1 LIDFPVSLNV
11 KPKVQREECTM
22 NNYELGVIFRP
33 TLSEEELNS
42 EVEKLKAFL
51 GEKGEVVKVD
61 LWGRRKLAYS
71 VQKYQE
77 GYYVFFNFKIS
88 PAQVTEVKRWIS
100 LNEKIIRHLL
110 VKEDEREEV
119 SASSSSSEE
128 EIKEEVES
136 EETTGDAS
144 SQS

>member
-1 LIDFPVSLNV
+1 
-11 KPKVQREECTM
+11 M

-88 PAQVTEVKRWIS
+88 PSQVTEVKRWIS

-110 VKEDEREEV
+110 VKEDEKEEV
-119 SASSSSSEE
+119 SASSSSPEE

>member
-1 LIDFPVSLNV
+1 
-11 KPKVQREECTM
+11 M

-51 GEKGEVVKVD
+51 GEKGEVVKVN

-88 PAQVTEVKRWIS
+88 PSQVTEVKRWIS

-119 SASSSSSEE
+119 SASSSSPEE

>member
-1 LIDFPVSLNV
+1 
-11 KPKVQREECTM
+11 M

-51 GEKGEVVKVD
+51 GEKGEVIKVN

-88 PAQVTEVKRWIS
+88 PSQVTEVKRWIS
-100 LNEKIIRHLL
+100 LNEKNH
-110 VKEDEREEV
+110 
-119 SASSSSSEE
+119 SPSFS
-128 EIKEEVES
+128 
-136 EETTGDAS
+136 
-144 SQS
+144 

>member
-1 LIDFPVSLNV
+1 
-11 KPKVQREECTM
+11 M

-88 PAQVTEVKRWIS
+88 PSQVTEVKRWIS

-119 SASSSSSEE
+119 SASSSSPEE

>member
-1 LIDFPVSLNV
+1 
-11 KPKVQREECTM
+11 M

-88 PAQVTEVKRWIS
+88 PSQVTEVKRWIS

-110 VKEDEREEV
+110 VKEYEKEEV
-119 SASSSSSEE
+119 SASSSSPEE

>member
-1 LIDFPVSLNV
+1 
-11 KPKVQREECTM
+11 M

-51 GEKGEVVKVD
+51 GEKGEVVKVN

-88 PAQVTEVKRWIS
+88 PSQVTEVKRWIS

-110 VKEDEREEV
+110 VKEDEKEEV
-119 SASSSSSEE
+119 SASSSSPEE

>member
-1 LIDFPVSLNV
+1 
-11 KPKVQREECTM
+11 M

-51 GEKGEVVKVD
+51 GEKGEVIKVN

-88 PAQVTEVKRWIS
+88 PSQVTEVKRWIS

-119 SASSSSSEE
+119 SASSSSPEE